1 VNFRQYPGGKGAK
14 SKPSGLRR
22 GFLQFFDSGLPDA
35 AECRIIQVGAFACG
49 RGLDGRTCQ
58 GGDAMNVAAILKAKG
73 TEVVTIDPAA
83 TLGQVTTLLSERRIG
98 AVVVMQDR
106 KVLGIVSERDVIR
119 SIARIGAAALTMP
132 VREAMTSR
140 IVTCSLNDSI
150 DELMDSMTAGRFRHL
165 PVIESG
171 ELVGIVSIG
180 DVVKNRIA
188 ETVME
193 AEALKLY
200 IATG

>member
-1 VNFRQYPGGKGAK
+1 
-14 SKPSGLRR
+14 
-22 GFLQFFDSGLPDA
+22 
-35 AECRIIQVGAFACG
+35 
-49 RGLDGRTCQ
+49 
-58 GGDAMNVAAILKAKG
+58 MNVATILKEKG
-73 TEVVTIDPAA
+73 SEVVTVGPDA
-83 TLGQVTTLLSERRIG
+83 TLGHVATTLSERRIG
-98 AVVVMQDR
+98 AIVVMQDR
-106 KVLGIVSERDVIR
+106 KVLGIVSERDVVKA
-119 SIARIGAAALTMP
+119 IARIGAAALTTS

-140 IVTCSLNDSI
+140 IITCSLNDSI

-165 PVIESG
+165 PVVEGG

-193 AEALKLY
+193 TEALKLY